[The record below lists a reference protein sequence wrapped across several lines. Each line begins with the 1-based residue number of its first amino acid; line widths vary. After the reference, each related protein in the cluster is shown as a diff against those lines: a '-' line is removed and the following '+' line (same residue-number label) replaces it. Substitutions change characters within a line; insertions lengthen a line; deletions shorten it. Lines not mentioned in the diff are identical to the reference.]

1 MPGIKIHTS
10 GDWVTYEDHVTEEK
24 SGGHPLKIMIA
35 ANFSGRAQSAQDG
48 ATTSKSKLIRIDKDN
63 FDQVFSKFGI
73 KLYFPGIEDRVEF
86 SEFDQLNAEH
96 LYEHLSVF
104 EHFRRYI
111 RNLRKPERF
120 MSAVE
125 ELKQHGVIDCSEAN
139 DADEPTPADAHLQP
153 EQLLDSIL
161 SSSTSNSPEPF
172 SVEKLIQQ
180 AIAPYVEEKAHPQVD
195 EYVQAVEEAA
205 ACTMRALLGSKAF
218 SGLEANWRSLDML
231 NRRLDTDNECHLY
244 IYDISLREI
253 EEQAGSSLTEL
264 NQSSFYKV
272 CVDDQSVAGGQAFD
286 LVVLGDC
293 LDLTGPFDA
302 GVKLLSEI
310 SQSCGAH
317 IVAGIDLTGFA
328 IGAISEL
335 NDSQCPSLIENPELQ
350 RLKSAV
356 GNGAFFVAAP
366 RVLTRLPY
374 GGRTRPLEGLRFEEI
389 SDPRNLKEFAW
400 CSSAYLV
407 ALAIS
412 TNGIGRNL
420 GLIQLENMPLYYAND
435 EDGDVFIVPTTED
448 YLNEHALNNLYNA
461 GLIAVQS
468 VKNSDSV
475 LINRWVEFSDTAS
488 D

>member
-1 MPGIKIHTS
+1 MPGIKIQT
-10 GDWVTYEDHVTEEK
+10 GGNWVTNEDHVTEGK
-24 SGGHPLKIMIA
+24 NAGLPLKVMIA
-35 ANFSGRAQSAQDG
+35 ADFSGRAQTAQDG
-48 ATTSKSKLIRIDKDN
+48 AAALKSKLIRIDKDN

-96 LYEHLSVF
+96 LYENLAVF

-120 MSAVE
+120 MSVVE
-125 ELKQHGVIDCSEAN
+125 ELKQHGVIECAEVNA
-139 DADEPTPADAHLQP
+139 ADEPTPAEAHLQP

-161 SSSTSNSPEPF
+161 SSSSSNSSEPF

-180 AIAPYVEEKAHPQVD
+180 AIAPYVEEKAHPQAD
-195 EYVQAVEEAA
+195 EYIQAVEEAA
-205 ACTMRALLGSKAF
+205 ACTMRALLGTKAF
-218 SGLEANWRSLDML
+218 SGIEANWRSLDML

-244 IYDISLREI
+244 IYDISLQEI
-253 EEQAGSSLTEL
+253 EEQAQAVTL

-293 LDLTGPFDA
+293 LDLTAPFEV
-302 GVKLLSEI
+302 GIKLLSEI

-328 IGAISEL
+328 IGAVSEL

-420 GLIQLENMPLYYAND
+420 GSIQLENMPLYYAND